1 MTQTIIQIPGPGAAM
16 ALAAGISVYSA
27 TIVSDAFKPYFLLIT
42 VGFIVATLLIEKL
55 HKQGAYFGK
64 TKEDGE
70 TMDKKSF

>member
-42 VGFIVATLLIEKL
+42 VGFIVATIVIEWF
-55 HKQGAYFGK
+55 H
-64 TKEDGE
+64 TR
-70 TMDKKSF
+70 KSGV